1 MRSRRLTVLA
11 RRDGRS
17 GRATLLWLLAG
28 AVLLAALGAAGL
40 PGPARAQS
48 FNWKRYAGPEV
59 RIFGPIIPQLDRI
72 KAALPQFEQLTGIKV
87 TLETFPDAQLRQKTL
102 IEVTAGAG
110 TLDAVADLP
119 MQIALRFWKAGW
131 LEPLD
136 GYLAN
141 RELTSPE
148 YEQGDFLA
156 GPWEI
161 GKLDGRLIAIPFSPQ
176 THLLFYRKDLFE
188 KYGVKPPG
196 TLEEMEQAAKRIR
209 EAAVA
214 EGQKDLYGVVF
225 RGKKAEAVTQLS
237 YYLYNFGGSWLD
249 DRRQPAIATPAAVRA
264 IDFYGRML
272 RLYGPPGALNYGF
285 PEASALFMQG
295 RAAMFTD
302 INILAARIEDPTKSQ
317 VAGKVGYSLIPVGP
331 DGRRVPM
338 LPVTSWMVLKQSK
351 AKEAAWLFVQW
362 ATSKENLAQILIA
375 GSASPRQSSWN
386 DPRFR
391 SQDKHPDWSR
401 STMEGIRTGKPF
413 NVPPVVA
420 VGEVRDA
427 IGSAIQ
433 ASILGQDV
441 KAAAERAAAEMK
453 KIMDATE

>member
-1 MRSRRLTVLA
+1 MRRRRLIALTPRN
-11 RRDGRS
+11 RRPGRP
-17 GRATLLWLLAG
+17 TLGWLAG
-28 AVLLAALGAAGL
+28 AVALSALVVAALF
-40 PGPARAQS
+40 GPAGAQG
-48 FNWKRYAGPEV
+48 FNWKRYAGTEIRV
-59 RIFGPIIPQLDRI
+59 FGPIIPQLERI
-72 KAALPQFEQLTGIKV
+72 KAALPQFEQLTGMKV

-102 IEVTAGAG
+102 IEATAGAG
-110 TLDAVADLP
+110 TLDVVADLP

-136 GYLAN
+136 EYLAN

-148 YEQGDFLA
+148 YDQGDFLA

-188 KYGVKPPG
+188 KYSVKPPE

-249 DRRQPAIATPAAVRA
+249 DHRQPAIATPAAVRA

-302 INILAARIEDPTKSQ
+302 INVLAARIEDPTKSQ

-362 ATSKENLAQILIA
+362 ATNKENLLQILIA

-401 STMEGIRTGKPF
+401 ATMEGIRIGKPF
-413 NVPPVVA
+413 NLPPVVA

-441 KAAAERAAAEMK
+441 KAAAERAAVETK

>member
-1 MRSRRLTVLA
+1 V
-11 RRDGRS
+11 
-17 GRATLLWLLAG
+17 
-28 AVLLAALGAAGL
+28 
-40 PGPARAQS
+40 
-48 FNWKRYAGPEV
+48 
-59 RIFGPIIPQLDRI
+59 
-72 KAALPQFEQLTGIKV
+72 
-87 TLETFPDAQLRQKTL
+87 
-102 IEVTAGAG
+102 
-110 TLDAVADLP
+110 
-119 MQIALRFWKAGW
+119 
-131 LEPLD
+131 
-136 GYLAN
+136 
-141 RELTSPE
+141 
-148 YEQGDFLA
+148 
-156 GPWEI
+156 
-161 GKLDGRLIAIPFSPQ
+161 AIPFSPQ
-176 THLLFYRKDLFE
+176 THLLYYRKDLFE
-188 KYGVKPPG
+188 KYGVKPPE

-209 EAAVA
+209 EAAQA

-338 LPVTSWMVLKQSK
+338 LPVTSWMILKQSR
-351 AKEAAWLFVQW
+351 AKEAVWLFVQW
-362 ATSKENLAQILIA
+362 ATSKENLLQILIA
-375 GSASPRQSSWN
+375 GSASPRQSSWS

-401 STMEGIRTGKPF
+401 ATLEGIRTGKPF

>member
-1 MRSRRLTVLA
+1 MSERTRP
-11 RRDGRS
+11 RRDAWALAAAASVALAIAVGAPRPEP
-17 GRATLLWLLAG
+17 AG
-28 AVLLAALGAAGL
+28 AQG
-40 PGPARAQS
+40 
-48 FNWKRYAGPEV
+48 FNWKRYAGAQLRV
-59 RIFGPIIPQLDRI
+59 FAPIIPQLDRI
-72 KAALPQFEQLTGIKV
+72 KAWLPQFEQLTGIKV
-87 TLETFPDAQLRQKTL
+87 TIETFPDAQLRQKTL
-102 IEVTAGAG
+102 IEATAGGG
-110 TLDAVADLP
+110 TLDVVADLP

-136 GYLAN
+136 SYLAN
-141 RELTSPE
+141 PELTSPDFDP
-148 YEQGDFLA
+148 GDFLA

-161 GKLDGRLIAIPFSPQ
+161 GKLEGRLVAVPFSPQ
-176 THLLFYRKDLFE
+176 THLLYYRKDLFQ
-188 KYGVKPPG
+188 KYGVTPPE

-209 EAAVA
+209 EAALA

-237 YYLYNFGGSWLD
+237 YYLHNFGGTWLD
-249 DRRQPAIATPAAVRA
+249 ERRQPAINTPAAVQA

-331 DGRRVPM
+331 GGRRVPM
-338 LPVTSWMVLKQSK
+338 LPVTSWMVLRQSR

-362 ATSKENLAQILIA
+362 ATSKENLAQILVA
-375 GSASPRQSSWN
+375 GSASPRQSSWA

-391 SQDKHPDWSR
+391 SRDKHPDWSR

-413 NVPPVVA
+413 NLPPVVA

-441 KAAAERAAAEMK
+441 KAAADRAAAEMK

>member
-1 MRSRRLTVLA
+1 VA
-11 RRDGRS
+11 
-17 GRATLLWLLAG
+17 AVVALLAG
-28 AVLLAALGAAGL
+28 LASVW
-40 PGPARAQS
+40 PRPAPAQG
-48 FNWKRYAGPEV
+48 FNWKRHAGAQIRV
-59 RIFGPIIPQLDRI
+59 FAPIIPQLDRI
-72 KAALPQFEQLTGIKV
+72 KAWLPQFEQLTGVKV

-102 IEVTAGAG
+102 LEATAGAG
-110 TLDAVADLP
+110 TLDLVADLP

-136 GYLAN
+136 GLLAN
-141 RELTSPE
+141 PELTSPDFDP
-148 YEQGDFLA
+148 GDFLA

-161 GKLDGRLIAIPFSPQ
+161 GKIDGRLVAVPFSPQ
-176 THLLFYRKDLFE
+176 THLLYYRKDLFQ
-188 KYGVKPPG
+188 KYGVKPPE
-196 TLEEMEQAAKRIR
+196 TLEEMEHAAKRVR
-209 EAAVA
+209 EGALAD
-214 EGQKDLYGVVF
+214 GQKDLYGVVF

-249 DRRQPAIATPAAVRA
+249 DRRQPAIASPAAVRA

-272 RLYGPPGALNYGF
+272 RVYGPPGALNYGF

-317 VAGKVGYSLIPVGP
+317 VAGKVGYALIPVGP
-331 DGRRVPM
+331 EGRRVPM
-338 LPVTSWMVLKQSK
+338 LPVTSWMLLKQSK
-351 AKEAAWLFVQW
+351 AKEPAWLFVQW

-375 GSASPRQSSWN
+375 GSASPRQSSWS
-386 DPRFR
+386 DPRFK

-401 STMEGIRTGKPF
+401 ATMEGIRTGKPF

-441 KAAAERAAAEMK
+441 KAAAERAAADMK
-453 KIMDATE
+453 KIMETTE

>member
-48 FNWKRYAGPEV
+48 FNWKRYAGTEV

-401 STMEGIRTGKPF
+401 STMEESGR
-413 NVPPVVA
+413 
-420 VGEVRDA
+420 
-427 IGSAIQ
+427 GSL
-433 ASILGQDV
+433 STCP
-441 KAAAERAAAEMK
+441 R
-453 KIMDATE
+453 

>member
-1 MRSRRLTVLA
+1 MRRGSRTRRGRLTLVLTLTVVLA
-11 RRDGRS
+11 F
-17 GRATLLWLLAG
+17 ALAS
-28 AVLLAALGAAGL
+28 LS
-40 PGPARAQS
+40 PGGARAQG
-48 FNWKRYAGPEV
+48 FNWKRYAGTQI
-59 RIFGPIIPQLDRI
+59 RIFAPIIPQLERI

-102 IEVTAGAG
+102 IEATAGAG

-141 RELTSPE
+141 RDLTSPE
-148 YEQGDFLA
+148 LDVGDFLA

-161 GKLDGRLIAIPFSPQ
+161 GKIEGRLVAVPFSPQ
-176 THLLFYRKDLFE
+176 THLLYYRKDLFQ
-188 KYGVKPPG
+188 KYGVKPPE

-209 EAAVA
+209 EAALS

-249 DRRQPAIATPAAVRA
+249 DRRQPAIASPAAVRA

-338 LPVTSWMVLKQSK
+338 LPVTSWMILKQSR

-362 ATSKENLAQILIA
+362 ATSKESLLQILIA

-386 DPRFR
+386 DPQFR
-391 SQDKHPDWSR
+391 SQDRHPDWSR
-401 STMEGIRTGKPF
+401 ATLEGIRTGKPY

-427 IGSAIQ
+427 IGTAIQ

>member
-48 FNWKRYAGPEV
+48 FNWKRYAGTEV

-453 KIMDATE
+453 KIMDGTE

>member
-1 MRSRRLTVLA
+1 
-11 RRDGRS
+11 
-17 GRATLLWLLAG
+17 
-28 AVLLAALGAAGL
+28 
-40 PGPARAQS
+40 
-48 FNWKRYAGPEV
+48 
-59 RIFGPIIPQLDRI
+59 
-72 KAALPQFEQLTGIKV
+72 
-87 TLETFPDAQLRQKTL
+87 
-102 IEVTAGAG
+102 
-110 TLDAVADLP
+110 
-119 MQIALRFWKAGW
+119 
-131 LEPLD
+131 
-136 GYLAN
+136 
-141 RELTSPE
+141 
-148 YEQGDFLA
+148 
-156 GPWEI
+156 
-161 GKLDGRLIAIPFSPQ
+161 
-176 THLLFYRKDLFE
+176 
-188 KYGVKPPG
+188 
-196 TLEEMEQAAKRIR
+196 
-209 EAAVA
+209 VA